1 MVSTARQEDG
11 KPRRKRVK
19 IFDTTLRDGEQAPGN
34 VMTIDDKVELFA
46 ALDKLG
52 LDMIESGF
60 PASSAEDYE
69 AFRQMV
75 STPHETRICAFARA
89 TRRDIDV
96 VAEGFGDAEKG
107 QVEILLVGSEIHLE
121 HKRRIT
127 ADQAVEE
134 AVTSVRHAVELGF
147 TDIAVAPEDCT
158 RGSLPYLERLLK
170 ESVAAGARTIAIPDT
185 VGCALPH
192 EFARMVRTMRG
203 WVGDEVDLSAHCHND
218 LGLALANTL
227 AAIEAGVDYFQAT
240 LCGIGE
246 RAGNTALEEAVAQ
259 LALHGERLGT
269 DCVVDTEGLFDA
281 CARLREIVGLEISPH
296 KPLIGSN
303 AFARPAHGG
312 GETWKGDDAGG
323 LPDVPNYVEP
333 VRFGRGFDRP
343 LDRARVRTTITH
355 RLSRAGL
362 CLIPD
367 VVDAVNAAVRD
378 DPRPERFNDS
388 RELVA
393 LYSDLERE
401 YRARP
406 RV

>member
-1 MVSTARQEDG
+1 MSIARQDHRTQH
-11 KPRRKRVK
+11 RRRVK

-34 VMTIDDKVELFA
+34 VMTVDEKVELFA
-46 ALDKLG
+46 TLDKLG

-75 STPHETRICAFARA
+75 TMPHRTRICAFARA
-89 TRRDIDV
+89 TRRDIDI
-96 VAEGFGDAEKG
+96 VAEGFGGEKG

-127 ADQAVEE
+127 ADEAVEE
-134 AVTSVRHAVELGF
+134 AVTSVRHAVDLGF

-158 RGSLPYLERLLK
+158 RGSVPYLERLLK

-192 EFARMVRTMRG
+192 EFAQLVRTIRG
-203 WVGDEVDLSAHCHND
+203 WVGNEVELSAHCHND

-269 DCVVDTEGLFDA
+269 DCIVETEGLFDA
-281 CARLREIVGLEISPH
+281 CTRLREIIGLEISPH
-296 KPLIGSN
+296 KPLVGRD
-303 AFARPAHGG
+303 AFGAPSF
-312 GETWKGDDAGG
+312 
-323 LPDVPNYVEP
+323 P
-333 VRFGRGFDRP
+333 
-343 LDRARVRTTITH
+343 
-355 RLSRAGL
+355 
-362 CLIPD
+362 
-367 VVDAVNAAVRD
+367 
-378 DPRPERFNDS
+378 
-388 RELVA
+388 
-393 LYSDLERE
+393 
-401 YRARP
+401 
-406 RV
+406 